1 MSVRAHPTPRTELP
15 ALHHW
20 QAQIVWVAGAAA
32 MGFLTSFVLSDLLE
46 LSRNWFV
53 LFHATF
59 VMAFAVAYFRWAEI
73 DVVEGLR
80 KHWLRG
86 VIGGV
91 IFAGLLAMAVQQM
104 DANPRSEGLTF
115 VGDLVWLG
123 IVYGTVDALLL
134 NVLPVV
140 AIWQASSSLSHTGTL
155 KGKVVTGLLALVA
168 SALVTAA
175 YHAGYR
181 EFRGADMREPMTGTM
196 ITVGYLLSG
205 NPITA
210 FAGHLALH
218 IASVIHGATVTLP
231 PHY

>member
-1 MSVRAHPTPRTELP
+1 
-15 ALHHW
+15 
-20 QAQIVWVAGAAA
+20 

-59 VMAFAVAYFRWAEI
+59 VTAFVVAYVRWAEI
-73 DVVEGLR
+73 DVVDGLR
-80 KHWLRG
+80 RHWLRG
-86 VIGGV
+86 VGGGV
-91 IFAGLLAMAVQQM
+91 IVAGLLAMAVQQM
-104 DANPRSEGLTF
+104 DAHPRTEGVTF
-115 VGDLVWLG
+115 VADLFWLG
-123 IVYGTVDALLL
+123 LVYGTVDALLL
-134 NVLPVV
+134 NILPVV
-140 AIWQASSSLSHTGTL
+140 AVWQASSSLGHTGTW
-155 KGKVVTGLLALVA
+155 KGKVVTGLLAFAA

-181 EFRGADMREPMTGTM
+181 EFRGADMREPMSGTM

-210 FAGHLALH
+210 FAGHIALH

>member
-1 MSVRAHPTPRTELP
+1 MSARAQPSLHPVLP

-20 QAQIVWVAGAAA
+20 QAHIAWVVGAAT

-59 VMAFAVAYFRWAEI
+59 VGAFAVAYVRWAEI
-73 DVVEGLR
+73 DVIEGLR
-80 KHWLRG
+80 SHWLRG

-104 DANPRSEGLTF
+104 DAHPRTEGFTF
-115 VGDLVWLG
+115 VVDLFWLG
-123 IVYGTVDALLL
+123 VVYGTVDALLL

-140 AIWQASSSLSHTGTL
+140 AVWQASSSLGHTGTW
-155 KGKVVTGLLALVA
+155 KGKVVTGLLAFVA

-175 YHAGYR
+175 YHVGYR
-181 EFRGADMREPMTGTM
+181 EFRGADIREPMSGTM

-210 FAGHLALH
+210 FAGHIALH

>member
-1 MSVRAHPTPRTELP
+1 
-15 ALHHW
+15 
-20 QAQIVWVAGAAA
+20 